1 MPVSVA
7 NPMSSVQSRYGAILS
22 AVGVV
27 DITWVF
33 GVFFSPFFYNAKHIK
48 ARCDNLREI

>member
-7 NPMSSVQSRYGAILS
+7 NPMSSVQSRYGAIS
-22 AVGVV
+22 CAVGVV

-33 GVFFSPFFYNAKHIK
+33 GVFFLLFFLTALSI
-48 ARCDNLREI
+48 LP